1 MRATLKPLV
10 GTSTTKQDR
19 RFVRAPIGSV
29 TAKTVM
35 RSATEPWLMNR
46 FEPDRM

>member
-1 MRATLKPLV
+1 MKHDSRV
-10 GTSTTKQDR
+10 WRGR
-19 RFVRAPIGSV
+19 RPGSV

-46 FEPDRM
+46 FEPVRT

>member
-1 MRATLKPLV
+1 MKHDSRAWR
-10 GTSTTKQDR
+10 GAS
-19 RFVRAPIGSV
+19 GSV

-46 FEPDRM
+46 FEPLMT